1 MRRGDL
7 PSTADDDWMALV
19 ERTLRGGDLAELTS
33 TTRDGIEIRPLYTD
47 GPARPEAARA
57 AVAPERTEK
66 GWDVRTRHIVALDAG
81 GRVGGLGAGSDTE
94 DGDDAGLGP
103 GSDCLSSPGAGSAS
117 VGGLDALRRR
127 IADDLAGG
135 ATSVELE
142 VSASV
147 TIDELSGVLAG
158 VDPSK
163 TPLALAPHASLGTA
177 AALDALASRTG
188 GALAAGSSL
197 GLDPLGEWARSGE
210 PIEAAPAAEWAT
222 SIGGGQ
228 ARPGPAAE
236 SGIDGASAAAGLA
249 PCLGPGVRVFTVDA
263 TRYCDA
269 GATEAQALGW
279 ATATGVA
286 YLRAL
291 VDAGLLVD
299 AAAGLIGF
307 RLAATADQF
316 VAIAALRAARTMWAR
331 VVTASGGSPDA
342 ARQYQ
347 HAVTAAHMYSRRDP
361 WVNLLRGASA
371 ALAAGVA
378 GADAVTVLP
387 FDWASGPVDG
397 DGALG
402 RRLARNTQLLLL
414 EESHLARA
422 ADPAGGSFYVES
434 LTEQLASEG
443 WQALQDIE
451 VSGGIEGAI
460 ADGTL
465 EAAIE
470 QSWQSRLV
478 GLRTRSEPLVGV
490 SEFPILDER
499 APARPADSDDSSE
512 DAGLP
517 VRRLAEPFEDLRD
530 AADRHRIAAGDRPA
544 AWVAALGSAAA
555 HSTRTA
561 WAKNLLAAGGIEA
574 RGGTGVES
582 PVAAA
587 ADFAASGLTAAV
599 ITGTDDMY
607 RLRGSSTAAALKD
620 AGAAFVALAC
630 DPGTPAQL
638 IEELKSAGVDEAW
651 HDGIDAAAQLERLHH
666 TLGLA

>member
-1 MRRGDL
+1 M
-7 PSTADDDWMALV
+7 
-19 ERTLRGGDLAELTS
+19 AELTS
-33 TTRDGIEIRPLYTD
+33 KTRDGIEIQPLYTQ
-47 GPARPEAARA
+47 GPTRP
-57 AVAPERTEK
+57 AVAGAIAASDRAER

-81 GRVGGLGAGSDTE
+81 GRVGGADAGSGVD
-94 DGDDAGLGP
+94 DGDDAGQFVG
-103 GSDCLSSPGAGSAS
+103 GNGFSGPGAGDDRAS
-117 VGGLDALRRR
+117 GLDALRRR
-127 IADDLAGG
+127 LEDDLAGG

-158 VDPSK
+158 VDLSK

-177 AALDALASRTG
+177 AALGALASRTG

-210 PIEAAPAAEWAT
+210 LIEAAPAAEWAT

-228 ARPGPAAE
+228 ARPRPAAE
-236 SGIDGASAAAGLA
+236 SSVDGPSAAASPA
-249 PCLGPGVRVFTVDA
+249 PSLGSGAMVFTVDA
-263 TRYCDA
+263 TRYTDA
-269 GATEAQALGW
+269 GATEARALGW

-291 VDAGLLVD
+291 AEAGLGVD
-299 AAAGLIGF
+299 DAAGLIGF

-316 VAIAALRAARTMWAR
+316 VTIAALRAARVMWAR
-331 VVTASGGSPDA
+331 VVTASGGSQEA

-361 WVNLLRGASA
+361 WVNLLRGAAA

-387 FDWASGPVDG
+387 FDCASGPVDA

-414 EESHLARA
+414 DESHLARA

-443 WQALQDIE
+443 WQVLQDVE
-451 VSGGIEGAI
+451 ASGGIEAAI
-460 ADGTL
+460 ADGAL
-465 EAAIE
+465 EAAME
-470 QSWQSRLV
+470 QSWQSRLA
-478 GLRTRSEPLVGV
+478 GLKTRSEPLVGV
-490 SEFPILDER
+490 SEFPLLDEPVR
-499 APARPADSDDSSE
+499 AAIAGSGGASSG
-512 DAGLP
+512 AGLP

-530 AADRHRIAAGDRPA
+530 AADRHRIATGDRPT
-544 AWVAALGSAAA
+544 AWVTALGAAAA
-555 HSTRTA
+555 HATRTA
-561 WAKNLLAAGGIEA
+561 WAKNLLAAGGVEA
-574 RGGTGVES
+574 RGSEGVES

-587 ADFAASGLTAAV
+587 ADFAASGLTVAI
-599 ITGTDDMY
+599 ITGPDDMY
-607 RLRGSSTAAALKD
+607 RLRGPATASALTD
-620 AGAAFVALAC
+620 AGATFVALAC
-630 DPGTPAQL
+630 DPGTPADL
-638 IEELKSAGVDEAW
+638 LAELQSAGVDELW
-651 HDGIDAAAQLERLHH
+651 QHGIDAAATLERLHH
-666 TLGLA
+666 TLGMA